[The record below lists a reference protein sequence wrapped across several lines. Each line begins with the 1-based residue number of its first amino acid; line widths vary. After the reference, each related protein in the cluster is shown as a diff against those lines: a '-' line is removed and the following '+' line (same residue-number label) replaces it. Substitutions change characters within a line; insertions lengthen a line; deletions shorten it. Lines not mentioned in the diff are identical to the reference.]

1 MNKDEIRNILQEKY
15 EKNNKKYKY
24 NFNENE
30 FDKLSLKLFESSKH
44 FINTFDYDLGNAPGI
59 GNKIKRFLKRAI
71 RKSTRFILKPYA
83 EKMYRFQELNGEIT
97 GTLTE
102 YAKYSNNLLNY
113 SQNEID
119 LLKQNLYNSEN
130 NFRNKLIA
138 LEHSSQTKLDNFE
151 HNIQAK
157 LVEMQN
163 KLINFESTLWNIIK
177 EKDKVQEELSKY
189 ESYSQAGEDKIIEF
203 ILSYLGEKNIG
214 LSYLDIGC
222 NDYKSLSNSYALYKK
237 GVRGVLIDANPIYI
251 DEIKMY
257 RPEDIVLNCGIGAK
271 NSEKMKFYILNTP
284 GLDSFDLESI
294 KEAQRQTPWIK
305 IVDEIEVPVYTLDEI
320 YEKYFA
326 SVPTIVSLDVEGL
339 EMDIL
344 KSTNFEKYRPYIF
357 IIETIEYREKISVT
371 NKRNDIINLMFEND
385 YIEYAFTGVN
395 SIFIDKRR

>member
-1 MNKDEIRNILQEKY
+1 MERREISNILKTKY
-15 EKNNKKYKY
+15 EENLEKYKY
-24 NFNENE
+24 NFSEQTFHE
-30 FDKLSLKLFESSKH
+30 ISLKLFESSKH
-44 FINTFDYDLGNAPGI
+44 FVSTFDYDFGKGRTPLQKVKNF
-59 GNKIKRFLKRAI
+59 IKRVI
-71 RKSTRFILKPYA
+71 RKSTRFMLQPYA

-97 GTLTE
+97 GSLTE
-102 YAKYSNNLLNY
+102 YAKYSNNILKY
-113 SQNEID
+113 SKREIENSKREIVAINE
-119 LLKQNLYNSEN
+119 EMG
-130 NFRNKLIA
+130 NKFTDTHNHLA
-138 LEHSSQTKLDNFE
+138 NFE
-151 HNIQAK
+151 N
-157 LVEMQN
+157 
-163 KLINFESTLWNIIK
+163 TLWNIIK

>member
-59 GNKIKRFLKRAI
+59 GNKIKKFLKRAI

-130 NFRNKLIA
+130 NFQNKLID
-138 LEHSSQTKLDNFE
+138 LEHSSQTKLDDLE
-151 HNIQAK
+151 HNIQTK

-189 ESYSQAGEDKIIEF
+189 ESYSQTGEDKIIEF

-222 NDYKSLSNSYALYKK
+222 NDYKNLSNSYALYRK

-251 DEIKMY
+251 DEIKIY

-294 KEAQRQTPWIK
+294 EEAKRQTPWIE

-371 NKRNDIINLMFEND
+371 NKRNDIIEFMLRND
-385 YIEYAFTGVN
+385 YVEYAFTGVN
-395 SIFIDKRR
+395 SIFIDKRK

>member
-1 MNKDEIRNILQEKY
+1 MERREISNILKTKY
-15 EKNNKKYKY
+15 EENLEKYKY
-24 NFNENE
+24 NFSEQTFHE
-30 FDKLSLKLFESSKH
+30 ISSKLFESSKH
-44 FINTFDYDLGNAPGI
+44 FVSTFDYDFGKGRTPLQKVKNFI
-59 GNKIKRFLKRAI
+59 KRAI
-71 RKSTRFILKPYA
+71 RKSTRFMLQPYA

-97 GTLTE
+97 GSLTE
-102 YAKYSNNLLNY
+102 YAKYSNNILKY
-113 SQNEID
+113 SKREIENSKREIVAINE
-119 LLKQNLYNSEN
+119 EM
-130 NFRNKLIA
+130 RNKFTDTHNHLA
-138 LEHSSQTKLDNFE
+138 NFE
-151 HNIQAK
+151 N
-157 LVEMQN
+157 
-163 KLINFESTLWNIIK
+163 TLWNIIK

-203 ILSYLGEKNIG
+203 ILSYLGEKNVG

-294 KEAQRQTPWIK
+294 KEAQRQTPWIE

>member
-1 MNKDEIRNILQEKY
+1 MERREISNILKTKY
-15 EKNNKKYKY
+15 EENSEKYKY
-24 NFNENE
+24 NFSEQTFHE
-30 FDKLSLKLFESSKH
+30 ISSKLFESSKH
-44 FINTFDYDLGNAPGI
+44 FVSTFDYDFGKGRTPLQKVKNFI
-59 GNKIKRFLKRAI
+59 KRAI
-71 RKSTRFILKPYA
+71 RKSTRFMLQPYA

-97 GTLTE
+97 GSLTE
-102 YAKYSNNLLNY
+102 YAKYSNNILKY
-113 SQNEID
+113 SKREIENSKREIVAINE
-119 LLKQNLYNSEN
+119 EM
-130 NFRNKLIA
+130 RNKFTDTHNHLA
-138 LEHSSQTKLDNFE
+138 NFE
-151 HNIQAK
+151 N
-157 LVEMQN
+157 
-163 KLINFESTLWNIIK
+163 TLWNIIK

-222 NDYKSLSNSYALYKK
+222 NDYKNLSNSYALYKK

-294 KEAQRQTPWIK
+294 KEAQRQTPWIE

-371 NKRNDIINLMFEND
+371 NKRNDIIDFMQKND
-385 YIEYAFTGVN
+385 YAEYAFTGVN
-395 SIFIDKRR
+395 SIFIDKRK

>member
-1 MNKDEIRNILQEKY
+1 MERREISNILKTKY
-15 EKNNKKYKY
+15 EENLEKYKY
-24 NFNENE
+24 NFSEQTFHE
-30 FDKLSLKLFESSKH
+30 ISSKLFESSKH
-44 FINTFDYDLGNAPGI
+44 FVSTFDYDFGKGRTPLQKVKNFI
-59 GNKIKRFLKRAI
+59 KRAI
-71 RKSTRFILKPYA
+71 RKSTRFMLQPYA

-97 GTLTE
+97 GSLTE
-102 YAKYSNNLLNY
+102 YAKYSNNILKY
-113 SQNEID
+113 SKREIENSKREIVAINE
-119 LLKQNLYNSEN
+119 EM
-130 NFRNKLIA
+130 RNKFTDTHNHLA
-138 LEHSSQTKLDNFE
+138 NFE
-151 HNIQAK
+151 N
-157 LVEMQN
+157 
-163 KLINFESTLWNIIK
+163 TLWNIIK

-294 KEAQRQTPWIK
+294 KEAQRQTPWIE

>member
-1 MNKDEIRNILQEKY
+1 MERREISNILKTKY
-15 EKNNKKYKY
+15 EENLEKYKY
-24 NFNENE
+24 NFSEQTFHE
-30 FDKLSLKLFESSKH
+30 ISSKLFESSKH
-44 FINTFDYDLGNAPGI
+44 FVPTFDYDFGKGRTPLQKVKNF
-59 GNKIKRFLKRAI
+59 IKRVI
-71 RKSTRFILKPYA
+71 RKSTRFMLQPYA

-97 GTLTE
+97 GSLTE
-102 YAKYSNNLLNY
+102 YAKYSNNILKY
-113 SQNEID
+113 SKREIENSKREIVAINE
-119 LLKQNLYNSEN
+119 EM
-130 NFRNKLIA
+130 RNKFTDTHNHLA
-138 LEHSSQTKLDNFE
+138 NFE
-151 HNIQAK
+151 N
-157 LVEMQN
+157 
-163 KLINFESTLWNIIK
+163 TLWNIIK

-222 NDYKSLSNSYALYKK
+222 NDYKNLSNSYALYKK

-294 KEAQRQTPWIK
+294 KEAQRQTPWIE

-371 NKRNDIINLMFEND
+371 NKRNDIIDFMQKND
-385 YIEYAFTGVN
+385 YAEYAFTGVN
-395 SIFIDKRR
+395 SIFIDKRK

>member
-1 MNKDEIRNILQEKY
+1 MERREISNILKTKY
-15 EKNNKKYKY
+15 EENSEKYKY
-24 NFNENE
+24 NFSEQTFHE
-30 FDKLSLKLFESSKH
+30 ISSKLFESSKH
-44 FINTFDYDLGNAPGI
+44 FVSTFDYDFGKGRTPLQKVKNFI
-59 GNKIKRFLKRAI
+59 KRAI
-71 RKSTRFILKPYA
+71 RKSTRFMLQPYA

-97 GTLTE
+97 GSLTE
-102 YAKYSNNLLNY
+102 YAKYSNNILKY
-113 SQNEID
+113 SKREIENSKREIENSKREIENSKREIVAINE
-119 LLKQNLYNSEN
+119 EM
-130 NFRNKLIA
+130 RNKFTDTHNHLA
-138 LEHSSQTKLDNFE
+138 NFE
-151 HNIQAK
+151 N
-157 LVEMQN
+157 
-163 KLINFESTLWNIIK
+163 TLWNIIK

-294 KEAQRQTPWIK
+294 KEAQRQTPWIE

>member
-1 MNKDEIRNILQEKY
+1 MERREISNILKTKY
-15 EKNNKKYKY
+15 EENLEKYKY
-24 NFNENE
+24 NFSEQTFHE
-30 FDKLSLKLFESSKH
+30 ISLKLFESSKH
-44 FINTFDYDLGNAPGI
+44 FVSTFDYDFGKGRTPLQKVKNF
-59 GNKIKRFLKRAI
+59 IKRVI
-71 RKSTRFILKPYA
+71 RKSTRFMLQPYA

-97 GTLTE
+97 GSLTE
-102 YAKYSNNLLNY
+102 YAKYSNNILKY
-113 SQNEID
+113 SKREIENSKREIENSKREIVAINE
-119 LLKQNLYNSEN
+119 EM
-130 NFRNKLIA
+130 RNKFTDTHNHLA
-138 LEHSSQTKLDNFE
+138 NFE
-151 HNIQAK
+151 N
-157 LVEMQN
+157 
-163 KLINFESTLWNIIK
+163 TLWNIIK

>member
-1 MNKDEIRNILQEKY
+1 MERREISNILKTKY
-15 EKNNKKYKY
+15 EENLEKYKY
-24 NFNENE
+24 NFSEQTFHE
-30 FDKLSLKLFESSKH
+30 ISSKLFESSKH
-44 FINTFDYDLGNAPGI
+44 FVSTFDYDFDKGRTPLQKVKNFI
-59 GNKIKRFLKRAI
+59 KRAI
-71 RKSTRFILKPYA
+71 RKSTRFMLQPYA

-97 GTLTE
+97 GSLTE
-102 YAKYSNNLLNY
+102 YAKYSNNILKY
-113 SQNEID
+113 SKREIENSKREIVAINE
-119 LLKQNLYNSEN
+119 EM
-130 NFRNKLIA
+130 RNKFTDTHNHLA
-138 LEHSSQTKLDNFE
+138 NFE
-151 HNIQAK
+151 N
-157 LVEMQN
+157 
-163 KLINFESTLWNIIK
+163 TLWNIIK

-294 KEAQRQTPWIK
+294 KEAQRQTPWIE

>member
-1 MNKDEIRNILQEKY
+1 MERREISNILKTKY
-15 EKNNKKYKY
+15 EENLEKYKY
-24 NFNENE
+24 NFSEQTFHE
-30 FDKLSLKLFESSKH
+30 ISSKLFESSKH
-44 FINTFDYDLGNAPGI
+44 FVSTFDYDFGKGRTPLQKVKNFI
-59 GNKIKRFLKRAI
+59 KRAI
-71 RKSTRFILKPYA
+71 RKSTRFMLQPYA

-97 GTLTE
+97 GSLTE
-102 YAKYSNNLLNY
+102 YAKYSNNILKY
-113 SQNEID
+113 SKREIENSKREIVAINE
-119 LLKQNLYNSEN
+119 EM
-130 NFRNKLIA
+130 RNKFTDTHNHLA
-138 LEHSSQTKLDNFE
+138 NFE
-151 HNIQAK
+151 N
-157 LVEMQN
+157 
-163 KLINFESTLWNIIK
+163 TLWNIIK

>member
-1 MNKDEIRNILQEKY
+1 MERREISNILKTKY
-15 EKNNKKYKY
+15 EENSEKYKY
-24 NFNENE
+24 NFSEQTFHE
-30 FDKLSLKLFESSKH
+30 ISSKLFESSKH
-44 FINTFDYDLGNAPGI
+44 FVSTFDYDFGKGRTPLQKVKNFI
-59 GNKIKRFLKRAI
+59 KRAI
-71 RKSTRFILKPYA
+71 RKSTRFMLQPYA

-97 GTLTE
+97 GSLTE
-102 YAKYSNNLLNY
+102 YAKYSNNILKY
-113 SQNEID
+113 SKREIENSKREIENSKREIVAINE
-119 LLKQNLYNSEN
+119 EM
-130 NFRNKLIA
+130 RNKFTDTHNHLA
-138 LEHSSQTKLDNFE
+138 NFE
-151 HNIQAK
+151 N
-157 LVEMQN
+157 
-163 KLINFESTLWNIIK
+163 TLWNIIK

-222 NDYKSLSNSYALYKK
+222 NDYKNLSNSYALYKK

-294 KEAQRQTPWIK
+294 KEAQRQTPWIE

-371 NKRNDIINLMFEND
+371 NKRNDIIDFMQKND
-385 YIEYAFTGVN
+385 YAEYAFTGVN
-395 SIFIDKRR
+395 SIFIDKRK

>member
-1 MNKDEIRNILQEKY
+1 MERREISNILKTKY
-15 EKNNKKYKY
+15 EENLEKYKY
-24 NFNENE
+24 NFSEQTFHE
-30 FDKLSLKLFESSKH
+30 ISSKLFESSKH
-44 FINTFDYDLGNAPGI
+44 FVPTFDYDFGKGRTPLQKVKNF
-59 GNKIKRFLKRAI
+59 IKRVI
-71 RKSTRFILKPYA
+71 RKSTRFMLQPYA

-97 GTLTE
+97 GSLTE
-102 YAKYSNNLLNY
+102 YAKYSNNILKY
-113 SQNEID
+113 SKREIENSKREIVAINE
-119 LLKQNLYNSEN
+119 EM
-130 NFRNKLIA
+130 RNKFTDTHNHLA
-138 LEHSSQTKLDNFE
+138 NFE
-151 HNIQAK
+151 N
-157 LVEMQN
+157 
-163 KLINFESTLWNIIK
+163 TLWNIIK

-294 KEAQRQTPWIK
+294 KEAQRQTPWIE

-371 NKRNDIINLMFEND
+371 NKRNDIIDFMQKND
-385 YIEYAFTGVN
+385 YAEYAFTGVN
-395 SIFIDKRR
+395 SIFIDKRK

>member
-1 MNKDEIRNILQEKY
+1 MERREISNILKTKY
-15 EKNNKKYKY
+15 EENLEKYKY
-24 NFNENE
+24 NFSEQTFHE
-30 FDKLSLKLFESSKH
+30 ISSKLFESSKH
-44 FINTFDYDLGNAPGI
+44 FVSTFDYDFGKGRTPLQKVKNFI
-59 GNKIKRFLKRAI
+59 KRAI
-71 RKSTRFILKPYA
+71 RKSTRFMLQPYA

-97 GTLTE
+97 GSLTE
-102 YAKYSNNLLNY
+102 YAKYSNNILKY
-113 SQNEID
+113 SKREIENSKREIVAINE
-119 LLKQNLYNSEN
+119 EM
-130 NFRNKLIA
+130 RNKFTDTHNHLA
-138 LEHSSQTKLDNFE
+138 NFE
-151 HNIQAK
+151 N
-157 LVEMQN
+157 
-163 KLINFESTLWNIIK
+163 TLWNIIK

-222 NDYKSLSNSYALYKK
+222 NDYKSLSNSYVLYKK

-294 KEAQRQTPWIK
+294 KEAQRQTPWIE

>member
-1 MNKDEIRNILQEKY
+1 MERREISNILKTKY
-15 EKNNKKYKY
+15 EENLEKYKY
-24 NFNENE
+24 NFSEQTFHE
-30 FDKLSLKLFESSKH
+30 ISSKLFESSKH
-44 FINTFDYDLGNAPGI
+44 FVPTFDYDFGKGRTPLQKVKNF
-59 GNKIKRFLKRAI
+59 IKRVI
-71 RKSTRFILKPYA
+71 RKSTRFMLQPYA

-97 GTLTE
+97 GSLTE
-102 YAKYSNNLLNY
+102 YAKYSNNILKY
-113 SQNEID
+113 SKREIENSKREIENSKREIVAINE
-119 LLKQNLYNSEN
+119 EM
-130 NFRNKLIA
+130 RNKFTDTHNHLA
-138 LEHSSQTKLDNFE
+138 NFE
-151 HNIQAK
+151 N
-157 LVEMQN
+157 
-163 KLINFESTLWNIIK
+163 TLWNIIK

-222 NDYKSLSNSYALYKK
+222 NDYKNLSNSYALYKK

-294 KEAQRQTPWIK
+294 KEAQRQTPWIE

-371 NKRNDIINLMFEND
+371 NKRNDIIDFMQKND
-385 YIEYAFTGVN
+385 YAEYAFTGVN
-395 SIFIDKRR
+395 SIFIDKRK